1 MKKRPGWKNIPARYQ
16 MLMDQRKKKDE
27 DEEAFL
33 NVMKELENMDEDDD
47 EDDDA
52 DSQTEFNDQLSSVL
66 AESRKQREQ
75 CKKTY

>member
-1 MKKRPGWKNIPARYQ
+1 

-47 EDDDA
+47 DDDDA
-52 DSQTEFNDQLSSVL
+52 DSQTAFNDQLSSVL

-75 CKKTY
+75 WKKTY